1 MGEVYRARDT
11 RLDRS
16 VAIKILSEAFLSDA
30 DRLQRF
36 QQEARILS
44 SLNHPNLLAIFD
56 VGSQDGSHYLVSELL
71 EGKTLRER
79 LSEGPLSLRKA
90 VEYGVQMANG
100 LAAAHEK
107 GIVFGEEDVLM
118 RPTIDEH
125 SQDTKEIVQRCP
137 RTKETMNRITTTAT
151 MAIKTSDR
159 TFCFCRSRS
168 KSSLNFGF
176 LGKFS
181 STLISQEP
189 KPAREECGDATGR
202 HPGLPT
208 AKLVSNSRNVR
219 NPTGSGDA

>member
-1 MGEVYRARDT
+1 M
-11 RLDRS
+11 
-16 VAIKILSEAFLSDA
+16 
-30 DRLQRF
+30 
-36 QQEARILS
+36 
-44 SLNHPNLLAIFD
+44 NHPNLFAIFD
-56 VGSQDGSHYLVSELL
+56 VGSQDASHYLVSELL

-107 GIVFGEEDVLM
+107 GIVFGEEDVFM

-137 RTKETMNRITTTAT
+137 RTKETMNRVRTTAT

-159 TFCFCRSRS
+159 TFCFFRSLS

-202 HPGLPT
+202 HAGLPT
-208 AKLVSNSRNVR
+208 TKFVSKSRNVR